1 MQSSARTRLPTPIV
15 GKKVIIRSLSEG
27 NLGQLYALEVDEDV
41 KKYVGRSVKNR
52 RKEWITGMSRSLGQ
66 AHQPLC
72 VTVKAT
78 GNFAGRA
85 SLSYPGLPLE
95 ESELQ
100 VLIARR
106 YWRSGFGYEVSELLI
121 SAAFDRLGARSVV
134 AVVHP
139 ENTASRKMC
148 EKLGFVFGA
157 IKRYPA
163 GQERWDHEHYILKL
177 PSDHHGRAG
186 FAERTP

>member
-1 MQSSARTRLPTPIV
+1 MTYLPTSLV
-15 GKKVIIRSLSEG
+15 GKTVIMRSLSEDD
-27 NLGQLYALEVDEDV
+27 LEQLYALETDESVKQYVGGPV
-41 KKYVGRSVKNR
+41 KKR
-52 RKEWITGMSRSLGQ
+52 REEWIAGMSRSLGQ
-66 AHQPLC
+66 SRQPLC
-72 VTVKAT
+72 VTAKAT
-78 GNFAGRA
+78 GDFAGRA

-121 SAAFDRLGARSVV
+121 STAFDRLGARSVV

-148 EKLGFVFGA
+148 EKLGFVFDA

-163 GQERWDHEHYILKL
+163 GQERWDHEHHILKL
-177 PSDHHGRAG
+177 PSKHHGPRR
-186 FAERTP
+186 FPQLMPK